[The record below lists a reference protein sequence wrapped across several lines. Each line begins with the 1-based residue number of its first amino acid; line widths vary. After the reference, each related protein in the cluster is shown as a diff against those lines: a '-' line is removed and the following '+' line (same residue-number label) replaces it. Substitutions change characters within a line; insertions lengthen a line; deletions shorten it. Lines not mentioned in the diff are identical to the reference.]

1 MKAPNQNLPEAT
13 RELHVPPPPI
23 EPIPQDP
30 EPSRGSWYLLT
41 GIVLGLIFGLVYA
54 WLVNPVVYH
63 DTHPASM
70 KDSFKDS
77 YRRTIAQAYAET
89 GNLDRAVSRLALLK
103 DPDPV
108 YALGAQAQQALAE
121 GQPEEAR
128 ALALLAS
135 ALQDRGS
142 MEVEPIPTATLPPIP
157 TRTLP
162 VNTSTP

>member
-1 MKAPNQNLPEAT
+1 MNTQNQNLPEAT
-13 RELHVPPPPI
+13 RELHVPPPSS
-23 EPIPQDP
+23 EPAPQDP
-30 EPSRGSWYLLT
+30 EQKRGAWYLLT
-41 GIVLGLIFGLVYA
+41 GLVLGLIFGLIYA
-54 WLVNPVVYH
+54 WLVNPVVYQN
-63 DTHPASM
+63 THPASL
-70 KDSFKDS
+70 KDSFKNS
-77 YRRTIAQAYAET
+77 YRSTIAQAYAET
-89 GNLDRAVSRLALLK
+89 ANLDRAISRLVLLE

-135 ALQDRGS
+135 ALQGGGS
-142 MEVEPIPTATLPPIP
+142 MEAEPIPTATLPPVP